1 MSKQPEG
8 LLSPVTHYV
17 KLVLLSSCDSS
28 QGARMEVCEDFLEG
42 KKHSEHSSCSVLEY
56 NDLEAA
62 EALVYMSFWS
72 QMSPKPN
79 AFKPRPLTPA
89 SDSCDSLLHPEPPE
103 TPKDFVSLSSL
114 VSLLW
119 LELSAR
125 R

>member
-8 LLSPVTHYV
+8 FLSSLTHYV
-17 KLVLLSSCDSS
+17 TLVLFSCGS

-42 KKHSEHSSCSVLEY
+42 KKHSEHTSCSVLEY

-72 QMSPKPN
+72 QMSPKPS

-89 SDSCDSLLHPEPPE
+89 SDSCDSLLPPEPPE
-103 TPKDFVSLSSL
+103 TPRDFVSLSSL
-114 VSLLW
+114 VSKTCFV
-119 LELSAR
+119 EMIC
-125 R
+125 

>member
-1 MSKQPEG
+1 
-8 LLSPVTHYV
+8 
-17 KLVLLSSCDSS
+17 
-28 QGARMEVCEDFLEG
+28 MEVCEDFLDV
-42 KKHSEHSSCSVLEY
+42 KKNSEYSSCSALEY

-79 AFKPRPLTPA
+79 VFKPRPLTPA

-114 VSLLW
+114 VSLLEDK
-119 LELSAR
+119 LCSLQALFNLSTFTPANLTLLWR
-125 R
+125 HTV